1 MTTDTRTTSPT
12 RRGTVP
18 LLAAGVFVVGTSEF
32 LPAGLLP
39 LIAADLQVP
48 IPAVGTLISMFAI
61 GMLVG
66 APVMALLTLRLPR
79 RLTLLGAL
87 AVFGA
92 AHLLPVFVGGYGV
105 LLVSRG
111 IAAVACATYW
121 AVASLIAIGTVDESR
136 VPRALAA
143 LVTGLSL
150 ANIVGV
156 PAGTWLGQGA
166 GWKAAFVAV
175 ALASLLLFVLQA
187 VAIRDRSSV
196 PSEPLLR
203 LARRELR
210 VLTQPAALV
219 TLGTT
224 AAFQGA
230 VFCAFSYLSPLLTEV
245 AGVPAAVVPL
255 VLLGNGVGM
264 LVGIRIGNR
273 LVTAGLL
280 VTVRR
285 CLLVLAGALLL
296 VLAASWHPV
305 AVIVAE
311 VLLGVATGLLVPA
324 INGRIFQVA
333 GTAPTLASGM
343 NVGAFNVGNAVG
355 PWLGGLAIAAGLGL
369 RAPVVI
375 GIGLVVLALLLT
387 QLSRALERPGLE

>member
-1 MTTDTRTTSPT
+1 M
-12 RRGTVP
+12 
-18 LLAAGVFVVGTSEF
+18 
-32 LPAGLLP
+32 
-39 LIAADLQVP
+39 
-48 IPAVGTLISMFAI
+48 
-61 GMLVG
+61 
-66 APVMALLTLRLPR
+66 
-79 RLTLLGAL
+79 
-87 AVFGA
+87 
-92 AHLLPVFVGGYGV
+92 
-105 LLVSRG
+105 
-111 IAAVACATYW
+111 
-121 AVASLIAIGTVDESR
+121 
-136 VPRALAA
+136 
-143 LVTGLSL
+143 SL

-156 PAGTWLGQGA
+156 PAGTWLGQRA

-210 VLTQPAALV
+210 VLTRPAALV

-285 CLLVLAGALLL
+285 CLLVLTGALLL

-375 GIGLVVLALLLT
+375 GVGLVVLGLLLT